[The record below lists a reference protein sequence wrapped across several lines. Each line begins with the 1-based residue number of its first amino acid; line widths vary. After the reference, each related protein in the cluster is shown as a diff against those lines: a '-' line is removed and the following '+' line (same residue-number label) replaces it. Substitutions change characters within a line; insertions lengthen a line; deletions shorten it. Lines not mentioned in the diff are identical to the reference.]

1 MESASAS
8 GTVIRHASDHTILA
22 AFGDEVSLAAH
33 RRVRAALHALQREP
47 IPGVTNLH
55 PAYASVLVSYDPLA
69 AAGELVAGEVAR
81 RVQAAGA
88 IPLPG
93 PALVEIPV
101 RYGGEWGPDLAAV
114 ATACGLTEAE
124 VAREHAAAEYLV
136 YFLGFSPG
144 FAYLGG
150 LPPGLA
156 TARRAS
162 PRTLVPAGSVA
173 IGGRQTGVYP
183 LASPGGWQLIGRTPL
198 ALFDPARTPPALL
211 AAGDRVRFV
220 AVAGGRGAA
229 SASSATQAAPATVAG
244 AAPAR
249 AIRVVAP
256 GFQSTV
262 QDLGRPGWAHLGVS
276 ASGAADPVSLR
287 IGNWLVGNPAGAA
300 AIEMTLTGAAL
311 SFSAAC
317 VVAVIGSDF
326 EPAIDGASVPLWA
339 ALEVGPGQ
347 TLACRATKSGAR
359 CAVCVRGGVAAPP
372 VLGSASTHLTS
383 GLGGVAGRPLR
394 AGDVLTTGAA
404 AADAAAGRR
413 FPAEAAERLL
423 RRDAVRVTR
432 GPQWERFTPQARAA
446 LFASEYVVSES
457 ASRMGLRLDG
467 TPLAADRPGEMLT
480 EGVSLGA
487 LQVPGDGRPI
497 VSFVEHQTTGGY
509 PQIACVI
516 TADLHRVGQLRPRD
530 RLSFVE
536 VSLAEA
542 AAALRELERELRAF
556 GVGR

>member
-1 MESASAS
+1 M
-8 GTVIRHASDHTILA
+8 
-22 AFGDEVSLAAH
+22 
-33 RRVRAALHALQREP
+33 
-47 IPGVTNLH
+47 
-55 PAYASVLVSYDPLA
+55 
-69 AAGELVAGEVAR
+69 
-81 RVQAAGA
+81 
-88 IPLPG
+88 
-93 PALVEIPV
+93 
-101 RYGGEWGPDLAAV
+101 
-114 ATACGLTEAE
+114 
-124 VAREHAAAEYLV
+124 
-136 YFLGFSPG
+136 
-144 FAYLGG
+144 
-150 LPPGLA
+150 
-156 TARRAS
+156 
-162 PRTLVPAGSVA
+162 
-173 IGGRQTGVYP
+173 
-183 LASPGGWQLIGRTPL
+183 
-198 ALFDPARTPPALL
+198 
-211 AAGDRVRFV
+211 
-220 AVAGGRGAA
+220 
-229 SASSATQAAPATVAG
+229 
-244 AAPAR
+244 
-249 AIRVVAP
+249 
-256 GFQSTV
+256 
-262 QDLGRPGWAHLGVS
+262 QDLGRPGWAHVGVS

-311 SFSAAC
+311 AFSASC
-317 VVAVIGSDF
+317 VVALTGSDF
-326 EPAIDGASVPLWA
+326 EPAIDGARVPLWT

-359 CAVCVRGGVAAPP
+359 CTVCVRGGIAAPL

-383 GLGGVAGRPLR
+383 GLGGVAGRALR

-404 AADAAAGRR
+404 AAEPRWSGASRPRR
-413 FPAEAAERLL
+413 PARLL

-487 LQVPGDGRPI
+487 LQVPGDGQPI

-530 RLSFVE
+530 DVRFVE

-542 AAALRELERELRAF
+542 EARLNALERELRSLA
-556 GVGR
+556 GEV